1 MVKPELGTKR
11 VCPSCSEKF
20 YDLLKEPIECPLCEY
35 TFVAEPLLPSKND
48 APKPKEEPKAKIEE
62 TEEDDEDDAVEIVAL
77 EDVDEGDDDDDADD
91 PDVAAVAD
99 IEDVDVDD
107 DDESEADSDKFLETD
122 DDEGDDVTGI
132 IGGVKPGGGEE

>member
-11 VCPSCSEKF
+11 VCPSCSGKF
-20 YDLLKEPIECPLCEY
+20 YDLLKEPIECPLCGY
-35 TFVAEPLLPSKND
+35 SFVAEPLLPSKND
-48 APKPKEEPKAKIEE
+48 APKPKEEPEAKTDE
-62 TEEDDEDDAVEIVAL
+62 TEEDDDDGVEIVAL
-77 EDVDEGDDDDDADD
+77 EDVDEGDSDDADD

-107 DDESEADSDKFLETD
+107 DGDSEADSDKFLEDD

-132 IGGVKPGGGEE
+132 IGGVKTGGGDE

>member
-48 APKPKEEPKAKIEE
+48 APKPKEEPKAKVEE

-77 EDVDEGDDDDDADD
+77 EDVDEGDDDDADD

-107 DDESEADSDKFLETD
+107 DDDSEADSDKFLETD